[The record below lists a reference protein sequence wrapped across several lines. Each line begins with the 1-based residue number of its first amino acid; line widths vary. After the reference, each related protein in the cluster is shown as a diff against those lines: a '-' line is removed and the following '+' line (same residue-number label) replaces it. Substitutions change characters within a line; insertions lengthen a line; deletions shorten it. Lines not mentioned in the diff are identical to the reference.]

1 MLASGNVP
9 VQFLNVPS
17 GFRGTDETVRLMSQ
31 LSHGRWGSRSPK
43 IRALAINILKQRRIP
58 EKNYRAEMV
67 ALYEWVRDRVRYTR
81 DVAGQETLSP
91 PEEIAFNTMAGDCD
105 DKSMLLAG
113 LLGSIG
119 IATRYKTI
127 GVTPL
132 SYSHVYLQ
140 ARPGAPGT
148 PWISLDPIMKDKTA
162 GWEAP
167 AAMVK
172 VAKVYPEN
180 APEDVNMRSNVN
192 GLGYVGDPRIV
203 SHLSPDPVDEPPMG
217 PYVVMDSELDTDLP
231 IEAISN
237 NMPVFAQ
244 NAQYPDGR
252 GPQPTLG
259 RTRAHLYNHTL
270 PPAEVAARIQAEERQ
285 SHLTEQQIESPLD
298 GFFGD
303 FMGPEQLAA
312 ISDRPIVR
320 EAPKANMQV
329 PALAQQPEGID
340 TMFGRRALVMRGDV
354 GDRILYRGLRALNER
369 PPIRPYEGMAGFQRS
384 GALPGMG
391 ALAGHRMT
399 GPGMAD
405 LADANASVEPG
416 LVAAIATNTPLK
428 LAGIAL
434 VLFGAYKLFSPA
446 PSRR

>member
-9 VQFLNVPS
+9 VQYMNVPS

-31 LSHGRWGSRSPK
+31 LSHGRWGARSPK
-43 IRALAINILKQRRIP
+43 IRALAINILRAKNVAQ
-58 EKNYRAEMV
+58 KNYQAEMI
-67 ALYEWVRDRVRYTR
+67 ALYEWVRDNVRYTK
-81 DVAGQETLSP
+81 DVVGQETLSP
-91 PEEIAFNTMAGDCD
+91 PEEVAFNTMAEDCD
-105 DKSMLLAG
+105 GQSMLLAA
-113 LLGSIG
+113 LLGSVG

-127 GVTPL
+127 GVTPT

-148 PWISLDPIMKDKTA
+148 AWISLDPIMKNKTA

-167 AAMVK
+167 RSMVK
-172 VAKVYPEN
+172 VAKVFPEN

-203 SHLSPDPVDEPPMG
+203 SHLSPDPVDEPPLS

-231 IEAISN
+231 IEAITN
-237 NMPVFAQ
+237 NQPVFGQ
-244 NAQYPDGR
+244 NAHYPDGR

-270 PPAEVAARIQAEERQ
+270 PPAEVVARIQAEEAQ

-312 ISDRPIVR
+312 ISDKPIRR
-320 EAPKANMQV
+320 EAPRANMQV

-354 GDRILYRGLRALNER
+354 GDRVLYRGLRALNER
-369 PPIRPYEGMAGFQRS
+369 PPIRPYEGMAGVQPS
-384 GALPGMG
+384 GSLPGMG
-391 ALAGHRMT
+391 ALGRRSMS
-399 GPGMAD
+399 GPGLAD
-405 LADANASVEPG
+405 LADVPAGPG
-416 LVAAIATNTPLK
+416 MVATVVSNKPLQY
-428 LAGIAL
+428 AGIAL
-434 VLFGAYKLFSPA
+434 VLFGAYKLFT
-446 PSRR
+446 RR